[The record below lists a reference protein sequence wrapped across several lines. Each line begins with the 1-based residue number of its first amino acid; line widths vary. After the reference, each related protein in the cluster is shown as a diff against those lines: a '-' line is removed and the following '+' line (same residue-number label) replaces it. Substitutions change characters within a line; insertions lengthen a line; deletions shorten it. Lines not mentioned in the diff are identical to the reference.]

1 MRNYQD
7 LAPLVLRVGIGAM
20 FLYAGVMKLFDPA
33 MVSGMLGGI
42 GFPAPTFWAWV
53 LIVCEALGGLAVLLG
68 FQLKYVTVPLAVIL
82 LVATL
87 TVHLGNPGVALQH
100 VALLA
105 GTISLWLS
113 GPGTL
118 AVSKQ

>member
-1 MRNYQD
+1 
-7 LAPLVLRVGIGAM
+7 M
-20 FLYAGVMKLFDPA
+20 FLYAGVMKLMGPDA
-33 MVSGMLGGI
+33 ITGMLGGL
-42 GFPAPTFWAWV
+42 GFPAPAFWAWV
-53 LIVCEALGGLAVLLG
+53 LILAEVLGGLAVLVG
-68 FQLKYVTVPLAVIL
+68 FQLKYATVPLAIIL
-82 LVATL
+82 LVAIV

-113 GPGTL
+113 GPGAF